1 MYFLVLDAH
10 GYDPSIRVPVYL
22 RVALLDDFEH
32 SFFDY
37 LSISSHFPHWRP
49 VVVSLVEIIPVHLV
63 NSHCED
69 GLELRVHSLWN
80 EALVEQLVYVDSGG
94 VTVIKNKWVSQWFWL
109 GIEWYLVLDEC
120 KQLFVHH
127 ITVQESLPDF
137 LASASILKCLGAE
150 YFWVSIKLLNFFT
163 THAYYINPI
172 YNVSEQ

>member
-150 YFWVSIKLLNFFT
+150 YSWVSIKLLNFFT